1 MGKVN
6 SMILISFQDYTD
18 SDVQVVSRGRIDN
31 LTSYVTDD
39 NINNHEFKVLFMRMS
54 RFFLEA
60 RSSIVPENIAF
71 STND

>member
-18 SDVQVVSRGRIDN
+18 SDVQVVSRGRIDD
-31 LTSYVTDD
+31 LTTYITDD
-39 NINNHEFKVLFMRMS
+39 NINNHEFEVLFMTMT

-60 RSSIVPENIAF
+60 SKLYCS
-71 STND
+71 